1 MLFLDETSS
10 EKNVA
15 LISSESTPAHS
26 KKTTS
31 KKTKAFR
38 QVSQTLHK
46 LILKFFPT
54 FKCGESDTS
63 CLLDLL
69 KAHVS
74 EFDFGTDIAQLEARL
89 HQLRRIIVA
98 TQPVTSTQRKFFTQF
113 TDIFKFYWVPR
124 GETRKVGLHVT
135 PIRKILRADLALSLI
150 HIQQRKE
157 RDESKARNVIRVF
170 LDDIQFQI
178 RKAYDTVMTSP
189 NPGNQS
195 LAKLVIAL
203 EATYGMRR
211 GAILDPN
218 IMFYTW
224 EQYKAL
230 QASRGQT
237 VNVFRIGH
245 QYDSDDTFEF
255 DNAQFDRHVGFS
267 NIVVQVGVLKDVL
280 TASNKYFA
288 PHEHLHAA
296 LVGAKVLVKPSICL
310 SADEIVSG
318 IKLFRKAKNITKENF
333 TTRQKAANAFGAQ
346 YIKPA
351 ISEMFPDAAAQS
363 ENNGWSFGSHF
374 ARKVYANASYL
385 MYRES
390 VGDVLQKYI
399 NINTWINDVLGHDGR
414 NASVAELYQTV
425 QVERAK
431 DHEKMFTLDVKEQIE
446 LIRSDNLVLGS
457 RFREIERILR
467 GLTSADKVGDSPVT
481 YLPKNATIEEKDRFV
496 KSAYKFYEDANIK
509 PTNERLRSRGI
520 GGRLL
525 QEYKVRHGL
534 SSKPTKAARPDD
546 AHEDQVKPAG
556 AHEAH
561 EPRPT
566 IVLPEG
572 TRIIAPKGRNAATR
586 AKLSADDQKRV
597 GANKVIPYELVAKE
611 CDGVI
616 KKDVKIGKRLFRDT
630 CVEDKNKAQKTS

>member
-170 LDDIQFQI
+170 LDGIQFQI
-178 RKAYDTVMTSP
+178 RKAYNTVMTSP

-218 IMFYTW
+218 IMGTI
-224 EQYKAL
+224 QSTAGI
-230 QASRGQT
+230 SRTNCQ
-237 VNVFRIGH
+237 RI
-245 QYDSDDTFEF
+245 
-255 DNAQFDRHVGFS
+255 S
-267 NIVVQVGVLKDVL
+267 NWSPI
-280 TASNKYFA
+280 
-288 PHEHLHAA
+288 
-296 LVGAKVLVKPSICL
+296 
-310 SADEIVSG
+310 
-318 IKLFRKAKNITKENF
+318 
-333 TTRQKAANAFGAQ
+333 RQ
-346 YIKPA
+346 
-351 ISEMFPDAAAQS
+351 
-363 ENNGWSFGSHF
+363 
-374 ARKVYANASYL
+374 
-385 MYRES
+385 
-390 VGDVLQKYI
+390 
-399 NINTWINDVLGHDGR
+399 
-414 NASVAELYQTV
+414 
-425 QVERAK
+425 
-431 DHEKMFTLDVKEQIE
+431 
-446 LIRSDNLVLGS
+446 
-457 RFREIERILR
+457 
-467 GLTSADKVGDSPVT
+467 
-481 YLPKNATIEEKDRFV
+481 
-496 KSAYKFYEDANIK
+496 
-509 PTNERLRSRGI
+509 
-520 GGRLL
+520 
-525 QEYKVRHGL
+525 
-534 SSKPTKAARPDD
+534 
-546 AHEDQVKPAG
+546 
-556 AHEAH
+556 
-561 EPRPT
+561 
-566 IVLPEG
+566 
-572 TRIIAPKGRNAATR
+572 
-586 AKLSADDQKRV
+586 
-597 GANKVIPYELVAKE
+597 
-611 CDGVI
+611 
-616 KKDVKIGKRLFRDT
+616 
-630 CVEDKNKAQKTS
+630 